1 MSPMCW
7 NMSSK
12 KDYFITICYQQYI
25 NNVMACFPLWHLI
38 SEQTEHHQTLRPHLR
53 KISFPN
59 LLQRCLTWQMVR
71 YFVPRVS
78 TFFATKSSLWE
89 KRVSTYFCR
98 RFLKTFCNNLSRDS
112 GDEEILHNPKL
123 YKTIFCFALMKV
135 TPKKFEPVAGHLFA
149 MSKFKK
155 YERTW
160 HWSHVSESGLWAH
173 LPRATTPYWNCTVLK
188 WISTLFTLAAATSA
202 LCQNCTARW
211 EEFALGIIRYFT
223 ADCT

>member
-1 MSPMCW
+1 MTPDIRANRTPS
-7 NMSSK
+7 
-12 KDYFITICYQQYI
+12 DY
-25 NNVMACFPLWHLI
+25 
-38 SEQTEHHQTLRPHLR
+38 QTLRAHLQ

-160 HWSHVSESGLWAH
+160 HWSHVSESGPLEH
-173 LPRATTPYWNCTVLK
+173 TYIQLLLSIEV
-188 WISTLFTLAAATSA
+188 A
-202 LCQNCTARW
+202 LCWNEYPPC
-211 EEFALGIIRYFT
+211 LL
-223 ADCT
+223 